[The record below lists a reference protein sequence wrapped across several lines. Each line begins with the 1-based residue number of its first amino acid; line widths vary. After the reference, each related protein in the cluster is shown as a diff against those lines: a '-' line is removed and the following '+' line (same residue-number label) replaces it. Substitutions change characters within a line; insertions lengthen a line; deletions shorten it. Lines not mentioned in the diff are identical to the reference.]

1 MGDFSRFISISRTV
15 TANFHDTRGND
26 WPQIFNEY
34 KTFWERSG
42 RQLDPNLEIWIQIP
56 DHFWLR
62 LWPWPGLLAILAKRI
77 AIAIAILGGNSIAIP
92 VTILKS
98 ITILSAILYFKSV
111 LQYYCNTF
119 FNTPSRACAHIQHGT
134 GSHCQLYYYKWKP
147 RCTHIIVPALT
158 QH

>member
-15 TANFHDTRGND
+15 AADFHDTRGND

-77 AIAIAILGGNSIAIP
+77 AIAIAILGGNSIAI
-92 VTILKS
+92 
-98 ITILSAILYFKSV
+98 LSAILYFKSV

-134 GSHCQLYYYKWKP
+134 GSHFNC
-147 RCTHIIVPALT
+147 IITSGSHDALT
-158 QH
+158 LSFLHLHNTKQSMLTV